1 MDLKKGLER
10 GPFSD
15 QQANLLSEALSGLDS
30 GQLQWLC
37 GYFSAISQSGLNT
50 TSLNGHETS
59 NGQNVQTN
67 GSIKPSQKLHILYG
81 SHTGNCEGLAK
92 AFAEKAKAKGIET
105 EVIGMETFKS
115 RDLKKINNLAI
126 LVSTHGI
133 GEPPVQAEDLHAF
146 LHSKKAFELSHI
158 NYSVLALG
166 DSSYVD
172 YCQTGKDFDAVLEK
186 LGAKRICDR
195 IDCDVDYEED
205 AISWQQALL
214 EKLSDAVSDTNGSQI
229 QVNGVKVD
237 HTEAPKY
244 TRKNP
249 FEATIIEKVNLN
261 GKGST
266 KETIHLEI
274 DLEGSGLTY
283 EPGDALGV
291 YGSNTPAL
299 VEGVLNELK
308 LSREETIESHNG
320 TKALG
325 EALSFDYELSPLTA
339 FTLSKYAELT
349 NNAKLKAIVTDN
361 AKVQDYINGRDVL
374 DLLKEAP
381 HPLTAADLLSIL
393 RKNTARMYSIASA
406 QEAVDNE
413 VHLLV
418 SVVRYQAYGRDK
430 EGLCSATLADRL
442 MADDKVKVFV
452 DKNTRFKPPQDPNA
466 PIVMIGPG
474 TGIAPFRAFMQQRE
488 ANDIKAP
495 SWLFFGDRNF
505 TTDFLY
511 QVEWQQYLQKGILTK
526 ADVAFSRDQQQ
537 KEYVQHKMLKNGK
550 ELYDWLEKGAHFYVC
565 GDAQQM
571 AKDVDNTLKE
581 IVQKYGGITPE
592 KAHEYI
598 KNLQVSNRYQTDV
611 Y

>member
-15 QQANLLSEALSGLDS
+15 KQANQLSEALSGLDS

-37 GYFSAISQSGLNT
+37 GYFTALSQSGQNT
-50 TSLNGHETS
+50 TSLNGH
-59 NGQNVQTN
+59 QTN
-67 GSIKPSQKLHILYG
+67 GHQVQSNGTPQPAQKLHVLYG
-81 SHTGNCEGLAK
+81 SHTGNCEALAK
-92 AFAEKAKAKGIET
+92 SFAEKAKAKGLDV
-105 EVIGMETFKS
+105 EVVGMETFKP

-146 LHSKKAFELSHI
+146 LHGKKAFELSHI
-158 NYSVLALG
+158 NYAVLALG

-172 YCQTGKDFDAVLEK
+172 FCQTGKDFDAVLEK

-195 IDCDVDYEED
+195 VDCDVDYEED
-205 AISWQQALL
+205 ALSWQNTLL
-214 EKLSDAVSDTNGSQI
+214 DKLAEATQGTSTAQV
-229 QVNGVKVD
+229 QVNGVKID
-237 HTEAPKY
+237 AIEAPKY

-249 FEATIIEKVNLN
+249 FEATIIEKINLN
-261 GKGST
+261 GKGSS
-266 KETIHLEI
+266 KETIHLEL

-291 YGSNTPAL
+291 YGSNAPAL
-299 VEGVLNELK
+299 IDGVLNELK
-308 LSREETIESHNG
+308 LSREDEIVSHNG

-325 EALSFDYELSPLTA
+325 DALTFDYELSPLTA
-339 FTLSKYAELT
+339 STLSKYIELT
-349 NNAKLKAIVTDN
+349 NNAKLKEIAADSV
-361 AKVQDYINGRDVL
+361 KLQDYLKGRDVL

-381 HPLTAADLLSIL
+381 HPLTATELLSIL

-418 SVVRYQAYGRDK
+418 SVVRYQAYGRNK

-442 MADDKVKVFV
+442 MPDDKVKVFV
-452 DKNTRFKPPQDPNA
+452 DKNSRFKPPQDPNA

-488 ANDIKAP
+488 ANDVKGK

-526 ADVAFSRDQQQ
+526 ADVAFSRDQKQ

-550 ELYDWLEKGAHFYVC
+550 ELYDWLEQGAHLYVC
-565 GDAQQM
+565 GDANQM
-571 AKDVDNTLKE
+571 AKDVDSTLRE
-581 IVQKYGGITPE
+581 IVQKFGGITPE

>member
-15 QQANLLSEALSGLDS
+15 KQANQLSEALSGLDS

-37 GYFSAISQSGLNT
+37 GYFTALSLSGQNT
-50 TSLNGHETS
+50 SSLNGHQTNNGHQVQS
-59 NGQNVQTN
+59 NGTP
-67 GSIKPSQKLHILYG
+67 KPAQKLHVLYG

-92 AFAEKAKAKGIET
+92 SFAEKAKAKGLDV
-105 EVIGMETFKS
+105 EVIGMETFKP

-146 LHSKKAFELSHI
+146 LHGKKAFELSHI
-158 NYSVLALG
+158 NYAVLALG

-172 YCQTGKDFDAVLEK
+172 FCQTGKDFDAVLEK

-195 IDCDVDYEED
+195 VDCDVDYEED
-205 AISWQQALL
+205 ALSWQNTLL
-214 EKLSDAVSDTNGSQI
+214 DKLAEATQGTSTAQV
-229 QVNGVKVD
+229 QVNGVKID
-237 HTEAPKY
+237 AIEAPKY

-249 FEATIIEKVNLN
+249 FEATIIEKINLN
-261 GKGST
+261 GKGSS
-266 KETIHLEI
+266 KETIHLEL

-291 YGSNTPAL
+291 YGSNAPAL
-299 VEGVLNELK
+299 IDGVLNELK
-308 LSREETIESHNG
+308 LSREDEIVSHNG

-325 EALSFDYELSPLTA
+325 DALAFDYELSPLTA
-339 FTLSKYAELT
+339 STLSKYIELT
-349 NNAKLKAIVTDN
+349 NNAKLKEIAADSV
-361 AKVQDYINGRDVL
+361 KLQDYLKGRDVL

-381 HPLTAADLLSIL
+381 HPLTAAELLSIL

-418 SVVRYQAYGRDK
+418 SVVRYQAYGRNK

-442 MADDKVKVFV
+442 MPDDKVKVFV
-452 DKNTRFKPPQDPNA
+452 DKNSRFKPPQDPNA

-488 ANDIKAP
+488 ANDVKGK

-526 ADVAFSRDQQQ
+526 ADVAFSRDQKQ

-550 ELYDWLEKGAHFYVC
+550 ELYDWLEQGAHLYVC
-565 GDAQQM
+565 GDANQM
-571 AKDVDNTLKE
+571 AKDVDNTLRE
-581 IVQKYGGITPE
+581 IVQKFGGITPE

>member
-15 QQANLLSEALSGLDS
+15 KQANQLSEALSGLDS

-37 GYFSAISQSGLNT
+37 GYFTALSQSGQNT
-50 TSLNGHETS
+50 TSLNGH
-59 NGQNVQTN
+59 QTN
-67 GSIKPSQKLHILYG
+67 GHQFQSNGTPKPAQKLHVLYG
-81 SHTGNCEGLAK
+81 SHTGNCEALAK
-92 AFAEKAKAKGIET
+92 SFAKKAKAKGLDV
-105 EVIGMETFKS
+105 EVVGMETFKP
-115 RDLKKINNLAI
+115 RDLKKISNLAI

-146 LHSKKAFELSHI
+146 LHGKKAFELSHI
-158 NYSVLALG
+158 NYAVLALG

-172 YCQTGKDFDAVLEK
+172 FCQTGKDFDAVLEK

-195 IDCDVDYEED
+195 VDCDVDYEED
-205 AISWQQALL
+205 ALSWQNTLL
-214 EKLSDAVSDTNGSQI
+214 DKLGEATQDTSATQV
-229 QVNGVKVD
+229 QVNGVKID
-237 HTEAPKY
+237 AIEAPKY
-244 TRKNP
+244 SRKNP
-249 FEATIIEKVNLN
+249 FEATIIEKINLN
-261 GKGST
+261 GKGSS
-266 KETIHLEI
+266 KETIHLEL

-291 YGSNTPAL
+291 YGSNAPAL
-299 VEGVLNELK
+299 IDGVLNELK
-308 LSREETIESHNG
+308 LSREDEIVSHNG

-325 EALSFDYELSPLTA
+325 DALAFDYELSPLTA
-339 FTLSKYAELT
+339 FTLSKYTELT
-349 NNAKLKAIVTDN
+349 NNAKLKEIVADPV
-361 AKVQDYINGRDVL
+361 KLQDYLKGRDVL

-381 HPLTAADLLSIL
+381 HPLTAAELLSLL

-442 MADDKVKVFV
+442 IPDDKVKVFV
-452 DKNTRFKPPQDPNA
+452 DKNSRFKPPQDPNA

-488 ANDIKAP
+488 ANDVKGK

-526 ADVAFSRDQQQ
+526 ADVAFSRDQKQ

-550 ELYDWLEKGAHFYVC
+550 ELYDWLEQGAHLYVC
-565 GDAQQM
+565 GDANQM
-571 AKDVDNTLKE
+571 AKDVDSTLRE
-581 IVQKYGGITPE
+581 IVQKFGGITPE

>member
-15 QQANLLSEALSGLDS
+15 KQANQLSEALSGLDS

-37 GYFSAISQSGLNT
+37 GYFTAISQPGQNVA
-50 TSLNGHETS
+50 SLNGHQTS
-59 NGQNVQTN
+59 NGHQAQAN
-67 GSIKPSQKLHILYG
+67 GAAKPAQKLHVLYG

-92 AFAEKAKAKGIET
+92 AFAEKAKAKGIDVEI
-105 EVIGMETFKS
+105 VGMETFKP

-146 LHSKKAFELSHI
+146 LHGKKAFDLSHI
-158 NYSVLALG
+158 NYTILALG

-172 YCQTGKDFDAVLEK
+172 FCQTGKDFDAALEK
-186 LGAKRICDR
+186 LGAKRLCDR
-195 IDCDVDYEED
+195 VDCDVDYEEN
-205 AISWQQALL
+205 ALSWENALL
-214 EKLSDAVSDTNGSQI
+214 EKLSDVTNGTGASQV
-229 QVNGVKVD
+229 QTNGVKID
-237 HTEAPKY
+237 LKEASKY

-261 GKGST
+261 GKGSS
-266 KETIHLEI
+266 KETIHLEL

-299 VEGVLNELK
+299 VDGVLNELK
-308 LSREETIESHNG
+308 LSSEDEVESHNG
-320 TKALG
+320 TKTLG
-325 EALSFDYELSPLTA
+325 EALAYDYELSPLTA
-339 FTLSKYAELT
+339 PTLSKYAELT
-349 NNAKLKAIVTDN
+349 NNAKLKEIVTDA
-361 AKVQDYINGRDVL
+361 AKVQDYVNGRDVL

-381 HPLTAADLLSIL
+381 HPLTASDLLSIL

-418 SVVRYQAYGRDK
+418 SVVRYNAHGRNK

-452 DKNTRFKPPQDPNA
+452 DKNSRFKPPQDPNA

-488 ANDIKAP
+488 ANDVKGK

-511 QVEWQQYLQKGILTK
+511 QVEWQQYLQKGLLTK
-526 ADVAFSRDQQQ
+526 ADVAFSRDQKQ
-537 KEYVQHKMLKNGK
+537 KEYVQHRMLKNGK
-550 ELYDWLEKGAHFYVC
+550 ELYDWLEQGAHFYIC
-565 GDAQQM
+565 GDAKQM